1 MVDAIVS
8 LAIEKLGAFIAQE
21 VNILLEVKDNLRWL
35 KDELRYLQS
44 SVRSAESR
52 LEEEQIRNWV
62 EDVRDV
68 ANDAIKILSDFSAH
82 QQEYAAPKQS
92 IWDRVRACVCLI
104 KEEATLYDIGKE
116 IDSLKK
122 RIEVIKNRRNDYR
135 IDNIL
140 ATPNKQQ
147 KERTLLRITAINN
160 QVEVVGFEDDFK
172 TLKAELNSE
181 DLSLKVI
188 SIHGM
193 GGSGKTSLATKLY
206 NSSELRNFK
215 TRAKVCVS
223 NDYNIKDVLKRII
236 KSFMGL
242 EHEQK
247 LSTMDEYDLLQYLT
261 KLLEDRG
268 CYLALIDDIWDIKA
282 WIQIKDAF
290 PDQKNGS
297 RIIITTRNK
306 KVAEMADDKCFV
318 HRLRFLTEY
327 ESWELFCQRA
337 EPTTPNL
344 KKLGREMVGKC
355 RGLPLAIVVLSG
367 LLSHN
372 MSYEYWSKVK
382 EHIWR
387 HLKDDDLSPQIGEI
401 LSLSFNDLSPQMKDC
416 FLYLARYPEDHGID
430 LDKLK
435 RLWIAEEF
443 ISEAE
448 EGEGVIMEDMAE
460 NCLNELI
467 NRNLL
472 QVNKLRWSG
481 QVESCRVHDL
491 VRDLAIKKAKEHK
504 LLVVL
509 ESGKHHPERIH
520 LLEGQPRHVI
530 YNEIG
535 EYLELVE
542 RRFDALLV
550 RSLAVV
556 NYLSGKYEL
565 KEMKLACA
573 RFKNLKVLDMI
584 RLDSE
589 RIPEE
594 IGDLVH
600 LKFLGLMGH
609 KKYSPKPIEIPASIG
624 KLKKL
629 QTLHGWG
636 NTYYTVPKE
645 ICELHEL
652 RHLDIQI
659 RGSLNIG
666 THQTKLQTLLQISCE
681 EWMKID
687 TVNLTNLHTLSI
699 CDIGTISKWNS
710 YTLESVAN
718 LTSLQ
723 TFTLF
728 FRFVEIPTLKP
739 LSSCNRLKSVSLVGN
754 LKDPSELRH
763 LPDSITDLSLRIS
776 RLTEDPMPT
785 LGSLSNLTALQLTD
799 VYQEYK
805 MVCSENGFP
814 SLQILRLQELEELE
828 ELEVGDGAFPSLK
841 QFQTDLCPSLKKI
854 PVQLAERVHPWVG

>member
-1 MVDAIVS
+1 
-8 LAIEKLGAFIAQE
+8 
-21 VNILLEVKDNLRWL
+21 
-35 KDELRYLQS
+35 
-44 SVRSAESR
+44 
-52 LEEEQIRNWV
+52 
-62 EDVRDV
+62 
-68 ANDAIKILSDFSAH
+68 
-82 QQEYAAPKQS
+82 
-92 IWDRVRACVCLI
+92 
-104 KEEATLYDIGKE
+104 
-116 IDSLKK
+116 
-122 RIEVIKNRRNDYR
+122 
-135 IDNIL
+135 
-140 ATPNKQQ
+140 
-147 KERTLLRITAINN
+147 
-160 QVEVVGFEDDFK
+160 
-172 TLKAELNSE
+172 
-181 DLSLKVI
+181 
-188 SIHGM
+188 M

-268 CYLALIDDIWDIKA
+268 CYLVLIDDIWDIKA

-318 HRLRFLTEY
+318 HRLRFLTED
-327 ESWELFCQRA
+327 ESWELFCKRA
-337 EPTTPNL
+337 ESTTPNL
-344 KKLGREMVGKC
+344 RKLGREMVGKC

-387 HLKDDDLSPQIGEI
+387 HLKDYDLSPQIGEI
-401 LSLSFNDLSPQMKDC
+401 LSLSYNDLSPQMKDC
-416 FLYLARYPEDHGID
+416 FLYLARYPEDHVID
-430 LDKLK
+430 LDELK

-443 ISEAE
+443 ISETE
-448 EGEGVIMEDMAE
+448 EGEGVIMEDLAE
-460 NCLNELI
+460 DCLNELI

-472 QVNKLRWSG
+472 QVNDLRWNG
-481 QVESCRVHDL
+481 QVQGCRVHDL

-509 ESGKHHPERIH
+509 ESGKHHPEHIH

-535 EYLELVE
+535 EYLKLVE

-550 RSLAVV
+550 RSLVVV

-565 KEMKLACA
+565 EEMKLVCA
-573 RFKNLKVLDMI
+573 RFKNLKVLDMTSVH
-584 RLDSE
+584 SE
-589 RIPEE
+589 VIPEE

-600 LKFLGLMGH
+600 LKYLGLMGH
-609 KKYSPKPIEIPASIG
+609 EKYPTIPIDIPASIG

-629 QTLHGWG
+629 QTLHGRR
-636 NTYYTVPKE
+636 TTDYTVPRE

-652 RHLDIQI
+652 RHLHIDVT
-659 RGSLNIG
+659 GSLNIG
-666 THQTKLQTLLQISCE
+666 THQTKLQTLLRISCK

-687 TVNLTNLHTLSI
+687 TVNLTNLHTLCI
-699 CDIGTISKWNS
+699 YAEEEEDEEDEEEEEAYS

-728 FRFVEIPTLKP
+728 FGGVEIPTLKP
-739 LSSCNRLKSVSLVGN
+739 LSSCNCLKSVYLHGI
-754 LKDPSELRH
+754 LKDPSELCH
-763 LPDSITDLSLRIS
+763 LPDSITELSLRCNEF
-776 RLTEDPMPT
+776 TEDPMPT
-785 LGSLSNLTALQLTD
+785 LGSLSNLTALHMGYD
-799 VYQEYK
+799 VYRGNK

-814 SLQILRLQELEELE
+814 SLQILILEELKELEELQ
-828 ELEVGDGAFPSLK
+828 VGDGAFPSLK
-841 QFQTDLCPSLKKI
+841 QFRRVGCIELKNI
-854 PVQLAERVHPWVG
+854 PVQLAECLQNS